1 MQDTSF
7 DRALMERVR
16 AGDKAACA
24 ECIERHSPDVYRVA
38 LRLAHDE
45 AEAEDIVQDTF
56 LQAFKAIDTFDE
68 RSNIMTWLYRI
79 AYNVF
84 LMRRRQDRGS
94 YLSIEESLEEDNAL
108 PVPEQLFDWCCLP
121 ERDFQDSEVREELE
135 QAISELP
142 ESLRA
147 VFVLRELEA
156 LSTQECAATLQIS
169 PDVVKQRLHRAR
181 LWLRE
186 RLSTYFT
193 ERARG

>member
-1 MQDTSF
+1 MQDTSL

-24 ECIERHSPDVYRVA
+24 ECIERHSPGVYRVA
-38 LRLAHDE
+38 LRLTHDE

-68 RSNIMTWLYRI
+68 RSSIMTWLYRI
-79 AYNVF
+79 AYNAF
-84 LMRRRQDRGS
+84 LMRRRQDHGHAF
-94 YLSIEESLEEDNAL
+94 SIDESLQDEGAVH
-108 PVPEQLFDWCCLP
+108 VPEQFFDWCCLP
-121 ERDFQDSEVREELE
+121 ERDFQDKEVRGELE
-135 QAISELP
+135 RAITELP

-147 VFVLRELEA
+147 VFVLRELEG
-156 LSTQECAATLQIS
+156 LSTQDCAATLQIS
-169 PDVVKQRLHRAR
+169 PDLVKQRLHRAR

-186 RLSTYFT
+186 RLSAYFT

>member
-1 MQDTSF
+1 MQDTSL

-24 ECIERHSPDVYRVA
+24 ECIERHSPGVYRVV
-38 LRLAHDE
+38 LRLTHDE

-68 RSNIMTWLYRI
+68 RSSIMTWLYRI
-79 AYNVF
+79 AYNAF
-84 LMRRRQDRGS
+84 LMRRRQDHGHDF
-94 YLSIEESLEEDNAL
+94 SIDESLQEDGAL

-121 ERDFQDSEVREELE
+121 ERDFQDNEVRGELE
-135 QAISELP
+135 RAITELP

-147 VFVLRELEA
+147 VFVLRELEG
-156 LSTQECAATLQIS
+156 LSTQDCAATLQIS
-169 PDVVKQRLHRAR
+169 PDLVKQRLHRAR

-186 RLSTYFT
+186 RLSAYFT